1 MSKLKVTFDSDV
13 NAKAFA
19 DKWKLSAP
27 EGDSLDIEWHLAED
41 AIKDQTCSL
50 EQKDEDEH
58 EFIVKGDKAAIE
70 ACEGTTVEED
80 LGNGFFRV
88 KSSKL

>member
-27 EGDSLDIEWHLAED
+27 EGDTLDIEWHLAED
-41 AIKDQTCSL
+41 AIK
-50 EQKDEDEH
+50 
-58 EFIVKGDKAAIE
+58 AAIKDYRNKQ
-70 ACEGTTVEED
+70 CT
-80 LGNGFFRV
+80 
-88 KSSKL
+88 